1 MDITAALLNLA
12 KLVSDH
18 GDDTNHKAIR
28 IVTDNLNYFYSY
40 FGPQHFGPQTNK
52 KEKKSNRAPSP
63 S

>member
-28 IVTDNLNYFYSY
+28 IVADNNVRLNAKVAIVTSQLKRRDARNNVNS
-40 FGPQHFGPQTNK
+40 G
-52 KEKKSNRAPSP
+52 S
-63 S
+63 